1 MGYYIRVL
9 GISDPDIPI
18 DYLAAALESDGLTAK
33 FRLDENE
40 ALERWSV
47 LDVADMNGEMLFRIE
62 RNPVIE
68 GTLGKEELDEFREEI
83 SECKPHSAAKWL
95 AKYFDLIQVIYAFQ
109 LLDASMRDESFPIV
123 SSVKAAIWKKIGG
136 ILQADNE
143 GFSNEDGYH
152 ILWQFDDDVA
162 GEWNMA
168 VKTILGNWTTF
179 SMDLGNPE
187 HRKAFKSGKVPTTAS
202 RV

>member
-9 GISDPDIPI
+9 GTSDPDIPI
-18 DYLAAALESDGLTAK
+18 NYLVTALESDGLTAEL
-33 FRLDENE
+33 RLDGNE
-40 ALERWSV
+40 TPESWTV
-47 LDVADMNGEMLFRIE
+47 LDVADMKGEMLFRIE

-68 GTLGKEELDEFREEI
+68 GSLGKEELNEFREEI
-83 SECKPHSAAKWL
+83 SECKPPSAAKWL
-95 AKYFDLIQVIYAFQ
+95 AKYFDRIEVIYAFQ
-109 LLDASMRDESFPIV
+109 LLDASMQYESFPIV
-123 SSVKAAIWKKIGG
+123 SSVKTAIWKKIGG

-168 VKTILGNWTTF
+168 VKTFLGNWTTF

-187 HRKAFKSGKVPTTAS
+187 HRKAFKSGKVPATAS
-202 RV
+202 RL